1 MMNLRARTLWYS
13 ALAAVALV
21 SAVSSTLFHWP
32 NETVLQAQEPPVS
45 PEGGKLPPLVI
56 DTDEP
61 LLLDEP
67 KDLVR
72 PDKPFTALGVGDTV
86 DVRRFACEPRPG
98 TDTDTG
104 TVLQR
109 GSGGR
114 KVAVKIID
122 SAMDVHAV
130 VEWFEAERRT
140 LAFADSR
147 R

>member
-1 MMNLRARTLWYS
+1 MSSGGTPVVGCKLLFRRCLK
-13 ALAAVALV
+13 V
-21 SAVSSTLFHWP
+21 SARENAGGVRSSFWNGEWNPTLP
-32 NETVLQAQEPPVS
+32 AQR
-45 PEGGKLPPLVI
+45 G
-56 DTDEP
+56 T
-61 LLLDEP
+61 
-67 KDLVR
+67 
-72 PDKPFTALGVGDTV
+72 GVGDTV
-86 DVRRFACEPRPG
+86 DVRRFACEPRPA